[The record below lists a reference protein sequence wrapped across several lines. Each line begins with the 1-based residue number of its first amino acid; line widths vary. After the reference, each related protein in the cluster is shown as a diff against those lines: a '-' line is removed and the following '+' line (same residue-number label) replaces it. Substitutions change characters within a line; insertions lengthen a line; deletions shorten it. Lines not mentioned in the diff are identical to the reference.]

1 MFKLVFGKDLSNR
14 RPKPLSQKSLQQ
26 IQEWQESLGI
36 AGEGLLGSE
45 NFWRRSGCECESS
58 NQVSQCCRSFQVMG
72 HWFRSS
78 MHCSAQT
85 SLANFCD
92 VDTWAPA
99 GEQCPYTAQLDAIDE
114 VRSLTPRE
122 LAVLN
127 IMWKYIT
134 VSWQKKPCGM
144 PQIQTYQNIS

>member
-1 MFKLVFGKDLSNR
+1 MFGKDLSNR
-14 RPKPLSQKSLQQ
+14 KPKPLSQKSLQQ

-78 MHCSAQT
+78 MHCSTQT
-85 SLANFCD
+85 SLAIFVMLTLGHPQVNN
-92 VDTWAPA
+92 ALI
-99 GEQCPYTAQLDAIDE
+99 YTGQLDAIDE
-114 VRSLTPRE
+114 IRSLTPRE

-134 VSWQKKPCGM
+134 VSWQKQPCGM